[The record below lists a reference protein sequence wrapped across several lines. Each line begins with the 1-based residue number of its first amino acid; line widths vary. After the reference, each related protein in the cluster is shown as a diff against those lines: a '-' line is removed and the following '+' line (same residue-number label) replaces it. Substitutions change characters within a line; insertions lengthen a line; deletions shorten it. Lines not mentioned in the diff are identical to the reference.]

1 MNLTFLGNLVVE
13 DDAGSEELATGLSLG
28 LPSRRWNCGSHRSI
42 TENRLQAIYG
52 DYVLLRI
59 NLEAE
64 VFALPVNY

>member
-28 LPSRRWNCGSHRSI
+28 LPRGSGIAGVKGASLK
-42 TENRLQAIYG
+42 TGFYG

-59 NLEAE
+59 NQEAE